1 MFKIQKNQKT
11 VFSKLYRYYCRK
23 LLKLWWL
30 ILLYLLIIGAL
41 SLILFFGERTTSDSN
56 FLLVIREGNW
66 MEKFRQL
73 WSISLGQLGLMS
85 MLTAQMAIRL
95 TGRETSWGTVTMKKS
110 RADDVSVLLFTPQVS
125 RETVIWAKFAAAAT
139 YFWMVNFFLLTLPL
153 FFFLWFV
160 AVVSALLLVSFLLLN
175 GVIFALINFLL
186 LAPSLFFLYEDY
198 SILSIVILVVLIII
212 FQVIYYFCKDFL
224 TFSTIVPFL
233 SIPLFLAI
241 GSFFFYLYRKRF
253 LKNDLD

>member
-1 MFKIQKNQKT
+1 MFNFKKDQKT

-30 ILLYLLIIGAL
+30 ILFYLLIIGVC
-41 SLILFFGERTTSDSN
+41 SLPLFFSDKNPNSN

-73 WSISLGQLGLMS
+73 WLISLTQLVLMF
-85 MLTAQMAIRL
+85 MLVAQTAVRL
-95 TGRETSWGTVTMKKS
+95 TGRETSWGTVTMKRN
-110 RADDVSVLLFTPQVS
+110 RANDIKVLLFTPQVS

-139 YFWMVNFFLLTLPL
+139 YFWVVNFFLLTLPL

-160 AVVSALLLVSFLLLN
+160 AGVSALLLVSFLLLN
-175 GVIFALINFLL
+175 GVIFALINFLS

-198 SILSIVILVVLIII
+198 SILFIVILFVLIII
-212 FQVIYYFCKDFL
+212 FQVIYYSFKDFL
-224 TFSTIVPFL
+224 TSSTIVPFL

>member
-1 MFKIQKNQKT
+1 MFNFKKDQKT

-30 ILLYLLIIGAL
+30 ILLYLLIIGTC
-41 SLILFFGERTTSDSN
+41 SLLLFLGDSNPNSN

-73 WSISLGQLGLMS
+73 WSISLGQLGLMFI
-85 MLTAQMAIRL
+85 LTAQMAIRL
-95 TGRETSWGTVTMKKS
+95 TGRETSWGTVTMKKN
-110 RADDVSVLLFTPQVS
+110 RAGDISVLLFTPRVS

-139 YFWMVNFFLLTLPL
+139 YFWAVNFFLLTLPF
-153 FFFLWFV
+153 FFFLWF
-160 AVVSALLLVSFLLLN
+160 AAGASALLLVSFLLLN
-175 GVIFALINFLL
+175 GVILALIDFLS

-198 SILSIVILVVLIII
+198 SILSLVIWVVLVVIL
-212 FQVIYYFCKDFL
+212 QVIYYSCKDF
-224 TFSTIVPFL
+224 FKSSTIVPFL

>member
-1 MFKIQKNQKT
+1 MFNFKKDQKT

-30 ILLYLLIIGAL
+30 ILLYLLIIGAC
-41 SLILFFGERTTSDSN
+41 SLLLFLGDSNLNSN

-73 WSISLGQLGLMS
+73 WSISLGQLGLMFI
-85 MLTAQMAIRL
+85 LTAQMAIRL

-110 RADDVSVLLFTPQVS
+110 RADDVSVLLFTPRVN

-139 YFWMVNFFLLTLPL
+139 YFWAVNFFLLTLPF
-153 FFFLWFV
+153 FFFLWL
-160 AVVSALLLVSFLLLN
+160 AAGASALLLVSFLLLN
-175 GVIFALINFLL
+175 GVIFALINFLS

-198 SILSIVILVVLIII
+198 SILFIVILFVLIII
-212 FQVIYYFCKDFL
+212 FQVIYYSFKDFL
-224 TFSTIVPFL
+224 TSSTIVPFL

>member
-1 MFKIQKNQKT
+1 MFNFKKDQKT

-30 ILLYLLIIGAL
+30 ILFYLLIIGAW
-41 SLILFFGERTTSDSN
+41 SLLFLFSERTTSDSN
-56 FLLVIREGNW
+56 FRLVIREGNW

-73 WSISLGQLGLMS
+73 WLISLGQLGFMFI
-85 MLTAQMAIRL
+85 LTAQMAIRL
-95 TGRETSWGTVTMKKS
+95 TGRETSWGAATMKKN
-110 RADDVSVLLFTPQVS
+110 RAGDINVLLFTPRVS
-125 RETVIWAKFAAAAT
+125 RETIIWAKFAAAAT
-139 YFWMVNFFLLTLPL
+139 YFWAVNFFLLTLPL
-153 FFFLWFV
+153 FFFLWL
-160 AVVSALLLVSFLLLN
+160 AAGTSALLLVSFLLLN
-175 GVIFALINFLL
+175 GVIFALINFLS

-198 SILSIVILVVLIII
+198 SILFIVILFVLIII
-212 FQVIYYFCKDFL
+212 FQVIYYSFKDFL
-224 TFSTIVPFL
+224 TSSTIVPFL